1 MNFAIKPFNELSVD
15 ELYEIIRLRN
25 EVFVVEQDC
34 PYQDADGK
42 DKIAM
47 HVFCTADDGAV
58 LAYCRLLTPGISYEE
73 CSIGR
78 VVNAQ
83 SARGTGLGR
92 KLMQT
97 AISYIED
104 VWKYTAIRISAQQY
118 LEAFYTSLGFVT
130 QSQSYLE
137 DNIPHVEMLRVSNG

>member
-1 MNFAIKPFNELSVD
+1 MNFTIKPFNELSVD

-47 HVFCTADDGAV
+47 HVFCSTNDGSV
-58 LAYCRLLTPGISYEE
+58 LAYCRLLPPGISYQE

-83 SARGTGLGR
+83 SARDTGLGR

-104 VWKYTAIRISAQQY
+104 VWKYAAIRISAQQY
-118 LEAFYTSLGFVT
+118 LEAFYSSLGFVT
-130 QSQSYLE
+130 QSEPYLE
-137 DNIPHVEMLRVSNG
+137 DGIPHVEMLRVSNG